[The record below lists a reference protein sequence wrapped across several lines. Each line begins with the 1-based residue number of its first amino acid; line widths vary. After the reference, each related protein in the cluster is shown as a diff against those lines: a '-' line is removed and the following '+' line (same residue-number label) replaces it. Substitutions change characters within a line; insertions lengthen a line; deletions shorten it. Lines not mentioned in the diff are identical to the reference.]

1 MNDEIKRILK
11 LSNIPG
17 FKISAK
23 EKEKLDAWKAAQ
35 EPVKAPKKKRTYKK
49 KKQDAPETV
58 SEPVEQPSEVEVN
71 NEPIKVQNIV
81 TMDEKALNEE

>member
-1 MNDEIKRILK
+1 M
-11 LSNIPG
+11 
-17 FKISAK
+17 
-23 EKEKLDAWKAAQ
+23 
-35 EPVKAPKKKRTYKK
+35 KAPKKKKTYKR